1 MTPTMG
7 HDRRNDGR
15 VRSSRGARPSLGR
28 GQAHDLVV
36 EARIEALGRLRDT
49 AGAARIAA
57 DQPNAHLGD
66 AA

>member
-1 MTPTMG
+1 
-7 HDRRNDGR
+7 
-15 VRSSRGARPSLGR
+15 
-28 GQAHDLVV
+28 V